1 MATLNAFRSDHASRG
16 ATNRSRSQL
25 ESCTSASDVSVY
37 PTVRIEPCTSL
48 SPTPAEHDD
57 EHIASELR
65 RLGQAVQN
73 IYILV
78 AEEARAKLK
87 EQLSADDTHS
97 IIKFLD
103 FIIKHVRELGIN
115 EARNLV
121 AAEIQAYRD
130 RGAGSP
136 IFTVD
141 IEFPG
146 NPPETLPVI
155 AQCDFMSSD
164 PSELERLKG
173 SLRATREEC
182 RPRFSEYEID
192 KACGILD
199 RVFSLVLR
207 IDPQETR
214 RKIHVRLSEEKE
226 PGPISDSQ
234 AESMVAGNG

>member
-1 MATLNAFRSDHASRG
+1 MLSRPIMRAG
-16 ATNRSRSQL
+16 ARLIADIAKRNPARLPRTCLYTPLSESSRARLSRLPQRNMT
-25 ESCTSASDVSVY
+25 TSILHRNSGGWA
-37 PTVRIEPCTSL
+37 
-48 SPTPAEHDD
+48 
-57 EHIASELR
+57 
-65 RLGQAVQN
+65 RLCRT
-73 IYILV
+73 YIFFV